1 MTALTANDRLTVETW
16 SSGIVANIPLT
27 AATKIVGGV
36 IVMVVGGTG
45 TALNGADTAS
55 GICMG
60 ISTQLVDAALGHTK
74 CPVKRGCF
82 WFAINGTDITAANIG
97 QQATIFDNQTVSLAA
112 VTTNDVIAGEIMD
125 VAVVNGIS
133 QALIDMRGSKIGA
146 T

>member
-1 MTALTANDRLTVETW
+1 MTALANNDRLTVEAW
-16 SSGIVANIPLT
+16 SAGIVANIPLT
-27 AATKIVGGV
+27 ASTKIPGGV

-60 ISTQLVDAALGHTK
+60 ISTQAVDTALGHTK
-74 CPVKRGCF
+74 CPVKRGVF
-82 WFAINGTDITAANIG
+82 WFNNDGNISAANIG
-97 QQATIFDNQTVSLAA
+97 QQATILDNQTVSLAS

-125 VAVVNGIS
+125 VGTINGVS
-133 QALIDMRGSKIGA
+133 QVLVDMRGSKIGA

>member
-1 MTALTANDRLTVETW
+1 MTALANNDRLTVEAW

-27 AATKIVGGV
+27 ASTKIPGGV
-36 IVMVVGGTG
+36 MVMVVAGTG
-45 TALNGADTAS
+45 TALNGADTAN
-55 GICMG
+55 GVCMG
-60 ISTQLVDAALGHTK
+60 ISTQAVDTALGHTK
-74 CPVKRGCF
+74 CPVKRGVF

-125 VAVVNGIS
+125 VQTINGIS

>member
-1 MTALTANDRLTVETW
+1 MTALSNNDRITVESW
-16 SSGIVANIPLT
+16 SSGIVADIPLT

-45 TALNGADTAS
+45 TALNGADTAG

-60 ISTQLVDAALGHTK
+60 ISTQLVDTALGHTK

-82 WFAINGTDITAANIG
+82 WFNNNGNITAANIG
-97 QQATIFDNQTVSLAA
+97 QQCTIVDNQTVGLAA
-112 VTTNDVIAGEIMD
+112 DTTNDVIAGEIMD
-125 VAVVNGIS
+125 VATINGVS
-133 QALIDMRGSKIGA
+133 QVHVDMRGSKIGA

>member
-1 MTALTANDRLTVETW
+1 VTAATVDRLTREQW
-16 SSGIVANIPLT
+16 SAGIVAAIPLT
-27 AATKIVGGV
+27 ASTKIPAGV
-36 IVMVVGGTG
+36 IVMVIGGTG

-60 ISTQLVDAALGHTK
+60 ISTQLVDTALGHTK

-97 QQATIFDNQTVSLAA
+97 QQATIFDNQTVSLAS
-112 VTTNDVIAGEIMD
+112 VTTNDVIAGEIME
-125 VAVVNGIS
+125 VATIDGVS
-133 QALIDMRGSKIGA
+133 SALIDMRGSKIGA